1 MAPCI
6 KISEKK
12 RGGGWGLTALTVSS
26 WETTEADA
34 LVGVQLGV
42 ALAAVVAGL
51 LGTRVL
57 LEGGYIAGAQD
68 VVFLEDRGT
77 HQDDLGAGETA
88 GWSEIHH
95 NWNCSIVSTS
105 LCRHGLFKRCGYSS
119 CLNKK
124 KKKFYRLKGGSTSFP
139 ISAWTALILKHA
151 VHIVPWE
158 C

>member
-1 MAPCI
+1 MEPNYCNFPPPRWLFKSSRLLWII
-6 KISEKK
+6 KNTLYKDFWEK
-12 RGGGWGLTALTVSS
+12 GGKKWRLTALTVSS

-95 NWNCSIVSTS
+95 NWNCGIVSTS
-105 LCRHGLFKRCGYSS
+105 LCRHGFFKRCGYDT

-124 KKKFYRLKGGSTSFP
+124 KNFTN
-139 ISAWTALILKHA
+139 
-151 VHIVPWE
+151 
-158 C
+158 